1 MSPKYIGKGLL
12 VPVGDLTPEQLD
24 WLNRRFEP
32 HQHGAAGETR
42 NEAIAKLKRA
52 HADAMREWQQPSE
65 DEETMPA
72 SNRQA
77 RESEVW
83 EVASLFDRSHWP
95 NVPSVRGPES
105 A

>member
-12 VPVGDLTPEQLD
+12 VPVGDLTPEQVE

-32 HQHGAAGETR
+32 HQHGGAG
-42 NEAIAKLKRA
+42 
-52 HADAMREWQQPSE
+52 
-65 DEETMPA
+65 ETMPA

-95 NVPSVRGPES
+95 NVKSVRGPES